1 MRRLG
6 IDIGSVTVSAAVFDD
21 GGEEPR
27 PGGGGEPPWSAEPRP
42 GQGVRLVLH
51 REHGGDIAGA
61 VRALSREAGG
71 WDLLGVSGTG
81 GGQAAGPLIDP
92 SLATIE
98 GARFLLPGVRS
109 LFAVGAQSFSLVLYD
124 AAGRYR
130 EHAVNPPCAS
140 GTGSFVEQQAR
151 RLGLGV
157 EEFAARALGHTGERP
172 LIATRCAVFAKTD
185 IVHAMQEGYGLEAVC
200 AGLCEGIARNLLD
213 VLVKGRVLEQ
223 PVGIV
228 GGVSLNAPIVKALE
242 AGLGLSVTVP
252 AHSRGAAAVGAALL
266 ARQATAWE
274 GLPDDLRSALGPVKR
289 STARPGSPPRGGRPP
304 GRKLPSR
311 AALRLELSDYPD
323 FSSFRVSRDGEVEV
337 FLPPGAPA
345 PSGALWLGIDIGSTS
360 TKSALVAADRTVLG
374 GFYTA
379 TAGEPVAAVRRL
391 VRAMER
397 LWPGVRSSVAG
408 VSTTGS
414 GRKMVR
420 ELFRAEAEVDEI
432 TAHAR
437 AAVALTPRA
446 DTIIEIGGQ
455 DSKFTRLR
463 DGEVY
468 FSTMNYACAA
478 GTGSFIEEQAQR
490 LGVSLEGFAR
500 LAAGAEAPFT
510 SDRCTVYMERDLGAL
525 LAEGWSREAV
535 AAAVLHSV
543 RDNYLAKV
551 VSRSPL
557 GDYVVFQGATARNPA
572 LVAAFEQH
580 LGRPVHVSAF
590 CHLTGAIGAA
600 LLLMEDGAVD
610 GRRDASPASTF
621 LWDSAQVEMEGEV
634 CRLCANHCLL
644 TVAVAGGTRTAW
656 GMKCGREYSS
666 LRRRKEQAAR
676 PELRFREA
684 MRPLHDAG
692 CQPTR
697 RERIGLPGA
706 LYEAEL
712 APLWRAFLEG
722 LGFAV
727 VEGQPSRS
735 ALAQGHGLVNSDF
748 CAPMVAAHGYVEQM
762 LGQGV
767 DYLFFPAVVNEED
780 PAAGE
785 ELLYRHKT
793 SDDYFCYYSQYLPT
807 VVSRLT
813 TLEVGDRLI
822 APLVHFHGRTDEQ
835 TAAELHAELSRVFPG
850 IGAQEVLASYAA
862 ARRLYLQCR
871 ASWRREATALLE
883 APAKGAAGD
892 EAGVKVVLLGR
903 PYVIFDRALNLDL
916 PRKLEEL
923 GAQVFWQEELATDD
937 SRIGYAGRYLQR
949 MHWHYGKSILRAAEY
964 AAVTPG
970 VYPVFLT
977 CFRCSPDAFLVSYV
991 KDILDHHGKP
1001 FLVLQL
1007 DEHASDVGYTTR
1019 IEAGLRSFRGHL
1031 ARSLASRGA
1040 GPVGPARVRNDCL
1053 SPGDTVLVPFV
1064 DDSLSRFWVDC
1075 FARGGFDARVLA
1087 ADQKALAAGYRYAN
1101 GGECMPLV
1109 SILGGAIEE
1118 VRAGGLDPS
1127 RTYLYLPTT
1136 CHACNF
1142 PQFPILAE
1150 LVFRSAGI
1158 EGVKIGLLN
1167 GMALSEG
1174 LPQSVVLRMLEANIV
1189 AGILDKLRRRIQPY
1203 EVARGDTDRVFRVA
1217 VDRMSRCIRESGD
1230 MRAALAEEVERF
1242 RGIARDESGGRKP
1255 RVGVVGDLYVK
1266 YSDAAN
1272 QRVLALVEELGGELV
1287 IGSFTEYALHYY
1299 WADVR
1304 FHADD
1309 PRHYRL
1315 LRSIEARYEKLAA
1328 DLVGEQAEPDLAECE
1343 RLMEAWKIRH
1353 MIVGETSINVGR
1365 ALYFLEHRLVDA
1377 LIHLNPIFCCPGVVT
1392 ASIYRKIQ
1400 EDYGVPI
1407 VDLFYDGTGN
1417 PNQVLV
1423 PHLAYL
1429 RRREG

>member
-6 IDIGSVTVSAAVFDD
+6 IDIGSLTVSAAILDVD
-21 GGEEPR
+21 GVEPR
-27 PGGGGEPPWSAEPRP
+27 PGD
-42 GQGVRLVLH
+42 GVELVLH
-51 REHGGDIAGA
+51 REHGGDIAAA
-61 VRALSREAGG
+61 VRALVAEAGS
-71 WDLLGVSGTG
+71 WDLVGVSGVGTG
-81 GGQAAGPLIDP
+81 KQSGLLIDP
-92 SLATIE
+92 ALATIE

-124 AAGRYR
+124 ENGRYR

-151 RLGLGV
+151 RLGLDV
-157 EEFAARALGHTGERP
+157 QEFAARALRHAGERP

-200 AGLCEGIARNLLD
+200 AGLCDGIARNLVD
-213 VLVKGRVLEQ
+213 VLVKGRALAR

-228 GGVSLNAPIVKALE
+228 GGVSLNASIVKSLGE
-242 AGLGLSVTVP
+242 ALGLPLTVP

-266 ARQATAWE
+266 ARQASSWD
-274 GLPDDLRSALGPVKR
+274 GLPGELLSALHLDRTPPAASGGARAFPER
-289 STARPGSPPRGGRPP
+289 AARP
-304 GRKLPSR
+304 
-311 AALRLELSDYPD
+311 ALTLALSDYPD
-323 FSSFRVSRDGEVEV
+323 FDSFRVFRDDSVEV
-337 FLPPGAPA
+337 FLPPGAAA

-360 TKSALVAADRTVLG
+360 TKSALVGPGRTVLG

-391 VRAMER
+391 VESMER
-397 LWPGVRSSVAG
+397 LWPGVRSLVAG
-408 VSTTGS
+408 VATTGS
-414 GRKMVR
+414 GRKMIR
-420 ELFRAEAEVDEI
+420 ELFRAEMAVDEI

-437 AAVALTPRA
+437 AAVHLRPRA

-490 LGVSLEGFAR
+490 LGVDLDGFSR
-500 LAAGAEAPFT
+500 LAAGARAPFT
-510 SDRCTVYMERDLGAL
+510 SDRCTVYMERDLGEL

-543 RDNYLAKV
+543 RDNYLARV

-580 LGRPVHVSAF
+580 LGRPVHVSPF

-600 LLLMEDGAVD
+600 LLLAQGKAAAARGAGDV
-610 GRRDASPASTF
+610 PASAF
-621 LWDSAQVEMEGEV
+621 LWDSAQVELSTEA
-634 CRLCANHCLL
+634 CRLCSNHCLL
-644 TVAVAGGTRTAW
+644 TVAGAGGARTAW
-656 GMKCGREYSS
+656 GMKCGREYSAM
-666 LRRRKEQAAR
+666 RRRQEQAAA

-684 MRPLHDAG
+684 MRPLAG
-692 CQPTR
+692 SGGAAR
-697 RERIGLPGA
+697 RPERVGLPGA

-712 APLWRAFLEG
+712 APLWKAFLEG
-722 LGFAV
+722 LGFTV
-727 VEGQPSRS
+727 VEGSPGRR
-735 ALAQGHGLVNSDF
+735 ALEKGHGLVNSDF
-748 CAPMVAAHGYVEQM
+748 CAPMVAAHGHVEQM
-762 LGQGV
+762 LRQGV
-767 DYLFFPAVVNEED
+767 DYVFFPAVVNEED
-780 PAAGE
+780 PSAGT
-785 ELLYRHKT
+785 ELLYRRKT

-807 VVSRLT
+807 IVSRLT
-813 TLEVGDRLI
+813 TLDVGDRLI
-822 APLVHFHGRTDEQ
+822 SPLVHFRGRTDEQ
-835 TAAELHAELSRVFPG
+835 TARELHAELSRAFPQLG
-850 IGAQEVLASYAA
+850 EEEVLASYSRARRVYLECRAAWRQEA
-862 ARRLYLQCR
+862 ARLLVR
-871 ASWRREATALLE
+871 AARSMSADSDR
-883 APAKGAAGD
+883 
-892 EAGVKVVLLGR
+892 VKVVLLGR
-903 PYVIFDRALNLDL
+903 PYVIFDRALNLDI

-923 GAQVFWQEELATDD
+923 GAEVFWQEELATDD
-937 SRIGYAGRYLQR
+937 SRIGYAGRYLER
-949 MHWHYGKSILRAAEY
+949 MHWHFGKSILRAAQY

-977 CFRCSPDAFLVSYV
+977 CFRCSPDSFLVSYV
-991 KDILDHHGKP
+991 KDILDHCDKP

-1019 IEAGLRSFRGHL
+1019 IEAGLRTFRSHL
-1031 ARSLASRGA
+1031 ARSSGRAGASAGA
-1040 GPVGPARVRNDCL
+1040 PNRARSDAL
-1053 SPGDTVLVPFV
+1053 SPGDTVLVPYV
-1064 DDSLSRFWVDC
+1064 DDLLSRFWADC
-1075 FARGGFDARVLA
+1075 FIRGGFDARVLA
-1087 ADQKALAAGYRYAN
+1087 ADEKALAAGYRYAN

-1118 VRAGGLDPS
+1118 VRAGSLDPA
-1127 RTYLYLPTT
+1127 RTYMYLPTT

-1142 PQFPILAE
+1142 PQFPILAD
-1150 LVFRSAGI
+1150 LVFRSAGL
-1158 EGVKIGLLN
+1158 EGIKIGLLN

-1174 LPQSVVLRMLEANIV
+1174 LPQAVVLRMLEANIV

-1203 EVARGDTDRVFRVA
+1203 EVTRGDTDRVFRSA
-1217 VDRMSRCIRESGD
+1217 ADRMSRCIRESDD
-1230 MRAALAEEVERF
+1230 MRAALGEEVQKF
-1242 RGIARDESGGRKP
+1242 RAVARDERAGRKP
-1255 RVGVVGDLYVK
+1255 RIGVLGDLYVR

-1299 WADVR
+1299 WADVH

-1315 LRSIEARYEKLAA
+1315 LRAIEGRYEHLAA
-1328 DLVGEQAEPDLAECE
+1328 DLVGEQAEPDLAECAK
-1343 RLMEAWKIRH
+1343 LMEAWRIRH

-1365 ALYFLEHRLVDA
+1365 ALYYLEHGLVDA

-1417 PNQVLV
+1417 PNQVLI

-1429 RRREG
+1429 RRGKGGPTAARG